1 MNPHSPK
8 AAQALESTPLAAPR
22 PSPRPGTRSDEAA
35 PRFPASRLV
44 LLVNGSRARLFELLS
59 DQPGLEPERW
69 HELRDWVWPAR
80 RQSADEHRLRQTGR
94 ERHGHLRADSLVP
107 MTSPEALDHARFA
120 RLIARALWLD
130 PRFQAASSWVMLAS
144 PAMLGAMRRH
154 LSAAALERLS
164 WSADVDLT
172 ACSARTLSRS
182 LRALQRVG

>member
-1 MNPHSPK
+1 MTHNHSHATGAAEPVPHPGVG
-8 AAQALESTPLAAPR
+8 AEFR
-22 PSPRPGTRSDEAA
+22 PSLSK
-35 PRFPASRLV
+35 ASRLV
-44 LLVNGSRARLFELLS
+44 FLVNGSRARLFELKS
-59 DQPGLEPERW
+59 DEPGLEAERW

-80 RQSADEHRLRQTGR
+80 RQSADEHHLRETGR

-120 RLIARALWLD
+120 RLLSRSLWLD

-154 LSAAALERLS
+154 LPAAALDRLS

-172 ACSARTLSRS
+172 ACSPRTLSRS